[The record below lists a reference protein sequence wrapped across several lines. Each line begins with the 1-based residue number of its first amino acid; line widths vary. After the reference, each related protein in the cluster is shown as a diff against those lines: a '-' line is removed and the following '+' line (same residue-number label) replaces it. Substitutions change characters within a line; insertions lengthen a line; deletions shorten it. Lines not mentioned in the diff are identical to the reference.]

1 MNTCAKLVF
10 LLTIAA
16 SGSYGGGASVDNA
29 PGGSSQPIISGT
41 VSNQFSPNRSFDF
54 GLGGTFAPSIGG
66 GTPST
71 GGGAVSTGAG
81 DSVATGGS
89 DSTDVSEGA
98 ASAPVE
104 IANPDGSTVIVSV
117 SVDPVSRL
125 ATVTTASGRTFVVQS
140 GFVLR
145 LLANY
150 R

>member
-16 SGSYGGGASVDNA
+16 TGSYAGGASVDNA

-41 VSNQFSPNRSFDF
+41 VSNQFSPSRSFDF
-54 GLGGTFAPSIGG
+54 GLGGSF
-66 GTPST
+66 TPST
-71 GGGAVSTGAG
+71 GGGASTTGAG
-81 DSVATGGS
+81 DSVTAGGS
-89 DSTDVSEGA
+89 DSTDVSEGTA
-98 ASAPVE
+98 AAPVE
-104 IANPDGSTVIVSV
+104 IANPDGSTVIVNV

-125 ATVTTASGRTFVVQS
+125 VTVTTSSGRTFVVQS